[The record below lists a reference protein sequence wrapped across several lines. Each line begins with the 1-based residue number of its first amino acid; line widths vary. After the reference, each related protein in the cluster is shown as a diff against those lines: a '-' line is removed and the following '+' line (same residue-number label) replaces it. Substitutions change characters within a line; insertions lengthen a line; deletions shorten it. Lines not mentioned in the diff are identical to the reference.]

1 MSASRPLKGF
11 ECLAPASGPAM
22 STPALPGR
30 RGKGGRFTVML
41 NPFIDRRLR
50 DLTLT
55 EAVVWMI
62 LFRDAKHNRVR
73 VAHSDLA
80 RRGGIAGRSV
90 VNALSGLRRKG
101 LVRTVTQGRM
111 NVGISVHELL
121 PP

>member
-1 MSASRPLKGF
+1 MSAPRPLEGF
-11 ECLAPASGPAM
+11 ECLAPASE
-22 STPALPGR
+22 STPSAQAPRGR
-30 RGKGGRFTVML
+30 RGQGGRFTIML
-41 NPFIDRRLR
+41 NPFVDRRLR
-50 DLTLT
+50 ELTLA
-55 EAVVWMI
+55 EAVVWFI

-80 RRGGIAGRSV
+80 RRGGIAERSV

-101 LVRTVTQGRM
+101 LVRTVTKGRM